1 MLVGSTPL
9 SAAPAY
15 GVLLLDLLVWPKLR
29 SCKWRRGALSSSRAE
44 ALDETGR
51 RQAAAG
57 GMPKQ
62 KSKVGFSSCNASST
76 SLKSALLGQQ
86 LSLVRVG
93 QVCEGN
99 VHF

>member
-1 MLVGSTPL
+1 MVVGSTPL

-15 GVLLLDLLVWPKLR
+15 GALLLDLLVWPKLQ
-29 SCKWRRGALSSSRAE
+29 SCKWRRAA
-44 ALDETGR
+44 AAAR
-51 RQAAAG
+51 RLWTKLGQQAAAG

-62 KSKVGFSSCNASST
+62 KSKVRFSSCNASST

-86 LSLVRVG
+86 LSAVLVGRI
-93 QVCEGN
+93 CEGN